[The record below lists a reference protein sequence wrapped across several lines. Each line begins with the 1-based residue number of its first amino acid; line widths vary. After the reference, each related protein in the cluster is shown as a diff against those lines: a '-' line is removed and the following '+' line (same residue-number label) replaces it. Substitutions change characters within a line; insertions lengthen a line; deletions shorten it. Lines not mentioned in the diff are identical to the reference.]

1 VLGRGL
7 RACRFGGIVAALS
20 LLAAFGLAPRS
31 APADP
36 PSMTHITAALGA
48 NCIEGHFWPAGVPV
62 DINVRNGAGNIVY
75 STTATTDPSGH
86 FWVNLH
92 PDRVH
97 CEIPVTLAPGMRVT
111 ASDGTTTKSLLIET
125 LSFDQLDPGT
135 QTAAGTAPAGK
146 AVQVSVYWDALPFN
160 PANNVYIT
168 DVVAGSQGDW
178 FVDVRAMGGQVDSTS
193 LGGVF
198 LPDDGADGNF
208 DFTTAP
214 IYVTAVSLSAS
225 TPAVA
230 TSAVA
235 GAAGAR
241 QAASGRRVRLSGRLK
256 AGDKVCTKRKRVRL
270 LKVVGKRTKALASSR
285 TTKKGRYSF
294 LRNVAR
300 TTSFKVRY
308 RGDQICQRSE
318 SRIKTVRVGG

>member
-1 VLGRGL
+1 
-7 RACRFGGIVAALS
+7 
-20 LLAAFGLAPRS
+20 
-31 APADP
+31 
-36 PSMTHITAALGA
+36 MTHITAALGA

-214 IYVTAVSLSAS
+214 IYVTAVSLSAGA
-225 TPAVA
+225 PAQARSSA
-230 TSAVA
+230 TVR
-235 GAAGAR
+235 AAGAR
-241 QAASGRRVRLSGRLK
+241 AAAGARRVLLSGKLK
-256 AGDKVCTKRKRVRL
+256 AADRVCTKRKRVRL
-270 LKVVGKRTKALASSR
+270 LKVVGRKSKSLASAR
-285 TTKKGRYSF
+285 TNGKGRYTF
-294 LRNVAR
+294 VRRIDR
-300 TTSFKVRY
+300 TTSFKVRF
-308 RGDQICQRSE
+308 RGDRVCQRSE
-318 SRIKTVRVGG
+318 SRIRTVPR